1 MKRERPA
8 HSVTENGTQSVQA
21 AQSSSNKR
29 KITALEEI
37 SQEDWQIYKAAVEE
51 FKILQQQLF
60 QDYILWDLYV
70 EEIPLKN
77 RRVLLDLVQGK
88 LDPSQ
93 VDSNHICT
101 GYIYCSA
108 ISIGLEKINH
118 GSYQFWAQKAFDLI
132 ISMMSSGCIQEHHEN
147 QKLLIMDLLIKDV
160 YTRIKRGEFWKAKY
174 LYFHAKMISHITDR
188 TKIREEDKLSSLQQ
202 DLPTFLKLHLATL
215 EVWCTQSIPEKITI
229 LKSFLNE
236 APDRVQIGTLVL
248 TGLLLCCESEEVF
261 SSLMKATFVPIEPQ
275 YREAVYAYLSK
286 ISQNIYLATP
296 DQQLTF
302 YLSVA
307 LLKIR
312 DARSPIYL
320 ELESA
325 LNNLLQVKDKDS
337 YSCWLCGI
345 GVSLSLMC
353 GSHLLH
359 QFRDY
364 QRSINFNYSLEWNKK
379 YELDDKILSAAFL
392 SLEAPEETGFLVG

>member
-1 MKRERPA
+1 MKRQNA
-8 HSVTENGTQSVQA
+8 TQTVQVP
-21 AQSSSNKR
+21 QSNKR

-37 SQEDWQIYKAAVEE
+37 SPDDWQIYKSAVEQ

-77 RRVLLDLVQGK
+77 RRVLLDLLQGK
-88 LDPSQ
+88 LDPSR
-93 VDSNHICT
+93 VDSNYILT
-101 GYIYCSA
+101 GYIYSSA

-118 GSYQFWAQKAFDLI
+118 GSYQFWKGKAFDLI
-132 ISMMSSGCIQEHHEN
+132 LSMMASGCIQEHHEN
-147 QKLLIMDLLIKDV
+147 QKLLIMDLLLKDV
-160 YTRIKRGEFWKAKY
+160 YTRIKRGDFWKAKY
-174 LYFHAKMISHITDR
+174 LYFQAKMISQIIDK
-188 TKIREEDKLSSLQQ
+188 TKIREEDKESSLQQ
-202 DLPTFLKLHLATL
+202 DLPTFLKLHLATF
-215 EVWCTQSIPEKITI
+215 EVWCCKSQTEKVTI
-229 LKSFLNE
+229 LKKSLNNE
-236 APDRVQIGTLVL
+236 ALDRVQIGTLVL

-261 SSLMKATFVPIEPQ
+261 SSLMKATLVPIEPQ
-275 YREAVYAYLSK
+275 YREAVCAYLSK
-286 ISQNIYLATP
+286 ISRNISQATP

-312 DARSPIYL
+312 DAGSPIYI

-325 LNNLLQVKDKDS
+325 LNNLLQVKNQDS
-337 YSCWLCGI
+337 NTSWLCGI

-353 GSHLLH
+353 GSQLLH

-364 QRSINFNYSLEWNKK
+364 QRSINSTYSLEWNKK

-392 SLEAPEETGFLVG
+392 SLESQEEARYLVG

>member
-1 MKRERPA
+1 MKRHP
-8 HSVTENGTQSVQA
+8 TQNATQTIQA
-21 AQSSSNKR
+21 PSQTNKR
-29 KITALEEI
+29 KFTALEEI
-37 SQEDWQIYKAAVEE
+37 SPEDWQTFKTAVEQ

-93 VDSNHICT
+93 VDSDYICT

-108 ISIGLEKINH
+108 IAIGLEKINH
-118 GSYQFWAQKAFDLI
+118 GSYKYWAQKAFDLI
-132 ISMMSSGCIQEHHEN
+132 LSMMSSGCIEDHHEN
-147 QKLLIMDLLIKDV
+147 QKLLVMDLLIKDV

-174 LYFHAKMISHITDR
+174 LYFHAKMISQITDK
-188 TKIREEDKLSSLQQ
+188 TKIMEEDKECSLQQ
-202 DLPTFLKLHLATL
+202 DLPTFLKLHLAAF
-215 EVWCTQSIPEKITI
+215 EVWSTKSHTEKITI

-236 APDRVQIGTLVL
+236 ALDRVQIGTLVL
-248 TGLLLCCESEEVF
+248 TGLLLSCESEEVF
-261 SSLMKATFVPIEPQ
+261 SSLMKATFVPPIEPQ
-275 YREAVYAYLSK
+275 YREAVYSYLAK
-286 ISQNIYLATP
+286 ISQNISQGTP

-312 DARSPIYL
+312 CAASIYL

-325 LNNLLQVKDKDS
+325 LSTLFLVKNRDS
-337 YSCWLCGI
+337 NTCWLCGI

-353 GSHLLH
+353 GSQLLN
-359 QFRDY
+359 QFREY
-364 QRSINFNYSLEWNKK
+364 QKSINSAYSGEWNKK
-379 YELDDKILSAAFL
+379 YELDDKILSHSL
-392 SLEAPEETGFLVG
+392 SFESLDDGFY